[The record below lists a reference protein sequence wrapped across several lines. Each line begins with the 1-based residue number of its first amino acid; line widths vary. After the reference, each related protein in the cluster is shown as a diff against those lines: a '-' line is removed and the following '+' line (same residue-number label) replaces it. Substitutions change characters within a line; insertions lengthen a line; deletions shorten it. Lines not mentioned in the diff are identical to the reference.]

1 MPRRRF
7 CQASRGKAWIDV
19 SRGESLNAPMQ
30 VAIAQ
35 PSLGPVP
42 SGPASSGSASS
53 GPAPAAL
60 LPRIA
65 AGMGRVPP
73 TALLL
78 LAILCVQLGGAL
90 STVLFS
96 TIGPIG
102 TAFLSA
108 AFSAAVVTAVE
119 WGRRHVGMGDAGA
132 MAPVH
137 ALRKHGFLILLFG
150 LDNALLALCYFLAL
164 QTIPLGIVA
173 TVTFLGP
180 LGLAVATSRRLVHFL
195 WIAIAAIGVALLTPD
210 IGGSLAGHLD
220 PIGLGYA
227 AVAALTWAAFVP
239 LTKRLGAAIPGNRG
253 LALGLWAEVLLLLP
267 VAIAA
272 RSFDTAGPLEILG
285 AFGVSLLGVLAP
297 LLLEYRALQTMSART
312 YGILLTLEPAAG
324 ALVGVL
330 CLGQPAHA
338 RMMVAVGCVM
348 LAALGVTLTDRS
360 EAD

>member
-1 MPRRRF
+1 
-7 CQASRGKAWIDV
+7 
-19 SRGESLNAPMQ
+19 MQ
-30 VAIAQ
+30 IAIAQ
-35 PSLGPVP
+35 PSLGPAP
-42 SGPASSGSASS
+42 SGPTSSGSASS

-60 LPRIA
+60 APRIA

-108 AFSAAVVTAVE
+108 AFSAAVVTAFE

-210 IGGSLAGHLD
+210 IGSSLAGHLDPTSLDPTSLD

-267 VAIAA
+267 VAITA